1 MPYISL
7 TEPEIREMLDRIG
20 VETIDD
26 LFAPIPEQ
34 ARFTGKLDLPAAAS
48 EIEITRELTEAAV
61 RTTTLDRMNSF
72 LGAGAYDHFIPSVID
87 HLAGRTEFYTAYTPY
102 QPEASQGML
111 TAIFEYQSM
120 IAALT
125 RMEVSNA
132 SLYDGASGLAEA
144 VMMAVSI
151 HRRRK
156 KVVVSAAIHPEYLAT
171 IRTYLTNLDTAL
183 EVVCTEGGVTDARAL
198 AAAVDQDTICVAFQ
212 NPNFFGNI
220 EDVVA
225 LSRIAREQG
234 ALVIAS
240 VDPIS
245 LGILAPPGEYDADI
259 CVGEG
264 QALGGELFF
273 GGPYFGF
280 FAAKMDYIRRI
291 PGRIVGE
298 TEDGEG
304 RRGYVLTFQTREQHI
319 RRAKATSN
327 ICTNQG
333 IIALRGA
340 IYLACLG
347 PHGIREVGELCLAKS
362 HYAAEKLA
370 AIPGYRLA
378 FDAPFFKE
386 FVLECPKPAAE
397 IACDVWPDGI
407 QPGVALSRWFP
418 EMENHLLVAVTEKKS
433 REEIDAL
440 ADALARAGAHESGTS
455 ARGAGR

>member
-20 VETIDD
+20 VQTIDD
-26 LFAPIPEQ
+26 LFAPIPKE
-34 ARFTGKLDLPAAAS
+34 ARFDGKLDLPVAAS
-48 EIEITRELTEAAV
+48 ELEITRELTEAAV
-61 RTTTLDRMNSF
+61 ETTTLDRMNSF

-87 HLAGRTEFYTAYTPY
+87 HLAGRAEFYTAYTPY

-120 IAALT
+120 MAALT
-125 RMEVSNA
+125 GMEVSNA

-144 VMMAVSI
+144 VMMAISI
-151 HRRRK
+151 QRRRK
-156 KVVVSAAIHPEYLAT
+156 TVVVSGAMHPEHLAT
-171 IRTYLTNLDTAL
+171 VRTYLENLDADL
-183 EVVCTEGGVTDARAL
+183 VVVPPEGGVTHASAL
-198 AAAVDQDTICVAFQ
+198 AAAVDQNTICVAFQ
-212 NPNFFGNI
+212 NPNFFGNL
-220 EDVVA
+220 EDVTA
-225 LSRIAREQG
+225 LTKTARDQG

-245 LGILAPPGEYDADI
+245 LGVLAPPGEYDADI

-264 QALGGELFF
+264 QGLGGELFF

-280 FAAKMDYIRRI
+280 FAAKSQYLRRV

-298 TEDGEG
+298 THDGQG

-340 IYLACLG
+340 IYLAALG
-347 PHGIREVGELCLAKS
+347 PQGMKEVAELCLSKS
-362 HYAAEKLA
+362 HYAAERLA

-378 FDAPFFKE
+378 YDAPFFKE
-386 FVLECPKPAAE
+386 FVLECPRPAAE

-407 QPGVALSRWFP
+407 QPGVPLSRWFP

-433 REEIDAL
+433 KEEIDAL
-440 ADALARAGAHESGTS
+440 ADALSRVANGGER
-455 ARGAGR
+455 